1 MAFLIQYKITS
12 DDITHTGS
20 YCVPSN
26 EDAREFI
33 EYAKKWY
40 GKNIIFTKI
49 KELSE

>member
-1 MAFLIQYKITS
+1 MSFLINYRIFS
-12 DDITHTGS
+12 DDITHDGS
-20 YCVPSN
+20 YLVPSN

-40 GKNIIFTKI
+40 GKKIIFTKI